1 MNRADITETIVAIA
15 TPPGRGAVGILR
27 LSGPAAT
34 TIAAAMAGS
43 LPSPR
48 AHALRHFRD
57 GQGAILDQGLVLR
70 FEAPRSF
77 TGEDV
82 VELQGHGGPQVLD
95 ELLRAACALGAR
107 RARPGEFSE
116 RAFLNGRLDLAQAE
130 AIADLINASSAAA
143 ARAAQRSLEGALSQ
157 RVQVIAETLMALRVF
172 VEGALDFSDE
182 DIDWLGDEHL
192 GARLAAAIQ
201 EVQRLLQDCARGRR
215 LRDGLVVTLTGR
227 PNVGKS
233 TLLNALAG
241 AEVAIVT
248 PIAGTTRDVLR
259 ENLDI
264 DGLPVTL
271 IDTAGLRENSDDPIE
286 QEGMRRA
293 RRALEQA
300 ELALFLMDDREGLNA
315 DDQRLLEALPRT
327 LPRICIYNK
336 CDLSQRRPERFE
348 RAGDVHVRLSAAS
361 GAGLDELRALIREHA
376 GLGDARESLFSARAR
391 HVEALQRTAAH
402 LQAARAHLDLRQR
415 PELAAEELRLA
426 QDALGE
432 ITGRVTTEDLLGQ
445 IFSAF
450 CIGK

>member
-1 MNRADITETIVAIA
+1 MNRATAETIAAVA

-27 LSGPAAT
+27 LSGPAAA
-34 TIAAAMAGS
+34 TIAATMVGA
-43 LPSPR
+43 LPAPR

-57 GQGAILDQGLVLR
+57 ETGAVLDQGLVLC
-70 FEAPRSF
+70 FKAPQSY

-82 VELQGHGGPQVLD
+82 IELQGHGGPLVLD
-95 ELLRAACALGAR
+95 QLLRAACALGAR
-107 RARPGEFSE
+107 QARPGEFSE

-130 AIADLINASSAAA
+130 AVADLINASSAAA
-143 ARAAQRSLEGALSQ
+143 ARAAQRSLDGALSQ
-157 RVQVIAETLMALRVF
+157 RVQVIAEALMTLRVF

-182 DIDWLGDEHL
+182 DVDWLGDERL
-192 GARLAAAIQ
+192 GARLTEAEQA
-201 EVQRLLQDCARGRR
+201 VQRLLQDCARGRR

-241 AEVAIVT
+241 ADVAIVT

-259 ENLDI
+259 ENLDL

-300 ELALFLMDDREGLNA
+300 ELALFLVDDREGLNA
-315 DDQRLLEALPRT
+315 EDQRLLAALPGR
-327 LPRICIYNK
+327 LPRLCLYNK
-336 CDLSQRRPERFE
+336 CDLSGRPAGPFE
-348 RAGDVHVRLSAAS
+348 QDGEIHLRLSAA
-361 GAGLDELRALIREHA
+361 GGIGLDDLRSRIREQA
-376 GLGDARESLFSARAR
+376 GLGDARESLFSARSR
-391 HVEALQRTAAH
+391 HLEALERTESH
-402 LQAARAHLDLRQR
+402 LQAARRRLDQRQW
-415 PELAAEELRLA
+415 PELAAEELRRA

-432 ITGRVTTEDLLGQ
+432 ITGHVTTEDLLGQ